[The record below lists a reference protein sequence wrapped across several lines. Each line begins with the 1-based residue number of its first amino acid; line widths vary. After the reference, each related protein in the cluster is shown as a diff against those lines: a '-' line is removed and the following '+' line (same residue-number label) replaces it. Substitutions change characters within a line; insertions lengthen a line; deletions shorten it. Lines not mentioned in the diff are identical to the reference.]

1 MFPHLLF
8 LATAPER
15 GDAASGV
22 TKVFSDFGIDAP
34 LLLAQILCFSVVAIV
49 LWRFAFR
56 PVLATL
62 DERKRQIDAG
72 LKYTEEMKLKLAQAQ
87 QDSAAIIKQAQL
99 EGARFVEETRKTA
112 KEYLDLQQKEA
123 AARTDEMLARAQQA
137 VELEHRKM
145 LDQARLEISRL
156 VVATTQRVLA
166 KELSETERAR
176 YNEAAAREITV
187 V

>member
-1 MFPHLLF
+1 MPSIV
-8 LATAPER
+8 
-15 GDAASGV
+15 AASELIGR
-22 TKVFSDFGIDAP
+22 FQDILSQFGIEGKY
-34 LLLAQILCFSVVAIV
+34 LLMQVLSFGILALV
-49 LWRFAFR
+49 LYRFLLK
-56 PVLATL
+56 PVLATMS
-62 DERKRQIDAG
+62 ERQKQIDAG

-87 QDSAAIIKQAQL
+87 GESAAIIKRAQL
-99 EGARFVEETRKTA
+99 EGARFVEEARKSA

-123 AARTDEMLARAQQA
+123 AARTGEMLARAQQA
-137 VELEHRKM
+137 AELEHRKM

-166 KELSETERAR
+166 KELTEAERAR

>member
-1 MFPHLLF
+1 MP
-8 LATAPER
+8 
-15 GDAASGV
+15 
-22 TKVFSDFGIDAP
+22 
-34 LLLAQILCFSVVAIV
+34 SVVAASELVGRFQDILSQFGIEGGYLLWQV
-49 LWRFAFR
+49 LSFSILAFVLYRFLLK
-56 PVLATL
+56 PVLATMG
-62 DERKRQIDAG
+62 ERQKQIDAG

-99 EGARFVEETRKTA
+99 EGARFIEETRKTA
-112 KEYLDLQQKEA
+112 KEYLDLQQREA
-123 AARTDEMLARAQQA
+123 AARAGEMLARAQQTL
-137 VELEHRKM
+137 ELEHRKM